1 MKKAL
6 SFALALIMV
15 MSLAACGGS
24 GGSSGGGSGSG
35 GTSGTSGGS
44 SGSSGDDTV
53 YTIKLGT
60 DTSDPAT
67 SPDFNAWG
75 HCIERF
81 RELVEEKT
89 NGRVKV
95 EAYYDSVLGGIP
107 EVTTQ
112 VRDGE
117 LDMMYSIILSTFDS
131 RMGFR
136 SMPFVFRDLEQI
148 QRLFAN
154 PEGEIY
160 QLYSSYAAELGIHV
174 LGFGVGNFRGLANRK
189 HRVTVPTD
197 LSDITMR
204 IYEDQTVKNFLSP
217 LCNATIIPFNE
228 AYTAIQTG
236 TCDGIEVGAP
246 VINYA
251 KFYEVCGYYTDI
263 DWQATSYG
271 FHMSDKCWNN
281 LPEDLRQIVI
291 DCSWEASATEY
302 DQQVA
307 DTEAAYAALEERG
320 VEVYRLT
327 AEERQ
332 AWIDYA
338 DSLADFFRGYVGE
351 ETYDTVK
358 AIVAADSAA
367 HPAT

>member
-1 MKKAL
+1 MKKAFSL
-6 SFALALIMV
+6 ALALM
-15 MSLAACGGS
+15 MALSLAACGGS
-24 GGSSGGGSGSG
+24 DGAGGASSGGSE
-35 GTSGTSGGS
+35 S
-44 SGSSGDDTV
+44 SGNSSGDDTV

-81 RELVEEKT
+81 RQLVEEKT

-107 EVTTQ
+107 EITTQ

-148 QRLFAN
+148 QRLYAN

-160 QLYSSYAAELGIHV
+160 KLYSSYAEELGIHV

-189 HRVTVPTD
+189 HRVTVPGD

-263 DWQATSYG
+263 NWQATSYG
-271 FHMSDKCWNN
+271 FHMSDNCWNM

-291 DCSWEASATEY
+291 DCSWEAGAAEY

-307 DTEAAYAALEERG
+307 DTEAAYAALEELG
-320 VEVYRLT
+320 VEVYHLT

-332 AWIDYA
+332 AWMDYA
-338 DSLADFFRGYVGE
+338 DTLADFFRDYVGA

-358 AIVAADSAA
+358 EIVAADSAA
-367 HPAT
+367 HPAA